1 MGRLGSSTAP
11 RKCCAF
17 RLFTAVPSFSHRG
30 TYSTRPGRKHCLW
43 LTGGET
49 EAQAPGRASWPSRQP
64 HLLFP
69 PSPAVPSSYR
79 LRRRTGGGQP
89 FRSWRCHLPVSLC
102 SRRPASPRHLRPEAH
117 LSRASGLLQRLMG
130 KATDSCLSGRNPL
143 SAHPHSDPR
152 AGFPSHVRR
161 RANLPPVRRLESHE
175 PLLVAP
181 RESLLR
187 SAAQAAAH
195 PASPPS
201 ASSRTPHG
209 VHLDIPP
216 ELRSQLYLAR
226 QRVKK
231 CGRDQGHLRWRAAGG
246 PMRPAGGTFLK
257 FSYAACNEAGK
268 LRPLAP
274 GTRTPPTG

>member
-1 MGRLGSSTAP
+1 MPSSAGDEKPVQLGPLRTRPLGRRVTWVFGEASHVGRLGSSTAP

-30 TYSTRPGRKHCLW
+30 TYSKRPGRKHCLW

-130 KATDSCLSGRNPL
+130 KAMDSLPFWQKPPL
-143 SAHPHSDPR
+143 C
-152 AGFPSHVRR
+152 PS
-161 RANLPPVRRLESHE
+161 
-175 PLLVAP
+175 
-181 RESLLR
+181 SLG
-187 SAAQAAAH
+187 
-195 PASPPS
+195 PPS
-201 ASSRTPHG
+201 WLPQSRAKACQPA
-209 VHLDIPP
+209 
-216 ELRSQLYLAR
+216 AR
-226 QRVKK
+226 Q
-231 CGRDQGHLRWRAAGG
+231 A
-246 PMRPAGGTFLK
+246 
-257 FSYAACNEAGK
+257 
-268 LRPLAP
+268 
-274 GTRTPPTG
+274 TRKP